1 METNEWQRF
10 LQTGKVTDYLAY
22 REKASAVF
30 VEENGQRREN
40 TVNHAGF
47 CNSDG
52 NDITGISHGRI

>member
-22 REKASAVF
+22 REKVSAVLQ
-30 VEENGQRREN
+30 EEHRQRGEK